1 LIKLLNVST
10 NLRNNMI
17 EIIIYSGI
25 ALIIL
30 GAILYGVFNLIKRHH
45 KKQIN
50 RHIFEILRPKPKI
63 KKYKNFPDWLL
74 SRQEKSKQ
82 SKN

>member
-1 LIKLLNVST
+1 MKI
-10 NLRNNMI
+10 NLV
-17 EIIIYSGI
+17 IYSGI

-50 RHIFEILRPKPKI
+50 NHIFEILRPKPKI
-63 KKYKNFPDWLL
+63 KK
-74 SRQEKSKQ
+74 
-82 SKN
+82 